1 MCYGLLVAIK
11 TLLTVIHFSRSEYFP
26 TSFKNSITYDLS
38 IIVCMTKHA
47 VMFMAL
53 NIEIENYYKNK
64 GLSGDGILLRIRDE
78 KKIYLENVKT
88 AAIETYTWALDKRQ
102 DDIETGAVKVL
113 FPKLLEF

>member
-1 MCYGLLVAIK
+1 
-11 TLLTVIHFSRSEYFP
+11 
-26 TSFKNSITYDLS
+26 
-38 IIVCMTKHA
+38 
-47 VMFMAL
+47 MAL

-102 DDIETGAVKVL
+102 DDIETGAVKAVI
-113 FPKLLEF
+113 PKLLEF